1 MGIRSNHFLNNFF
14 NNFSVISYYDS
25 TRISIIVYIV
35 LAVIV
40 LDTTLNQ
47 NPELRLHLKDS
58 GLDVAFFVFCG
69 IIAIVGQFYI
79 IQYVRQK
86 SSQIRK
92 KVVYLGISYKIVS
105 IIQYLVIAI
114 FVFVLLGVTAIGQYH
129 TTNLII

>member
-1 MGIRSNHFLNNFF
+1 MGIRDNHFLNNFF
-14 NNFSVISYYDS
+14 SNLSIISSRSTIISV
-25 TRISIIVYIV
+25 IVYIV

-40 LDTTLNQ
+40 IDTTLNQ

-58 GLDVAFFVFCG
+58 GLNVTFFIICG

-92 KVVYLGISYKIVS
+92 KVVYLGISFP
-105 IIQYLVIAI
+105 I
-114 FVFVLLGVTAIGQYH
+114 FKW
-129 TTNLII
+129 